1 MSRFRPAP
9 VISDE
14 QRKLIKLVASDFE
27 QIEARLSAIKES
39 RLKAI
44 ALTQLEI
51 AAMAVNKAIAHREPV
66 DG

>member
-39 RLKAI
+39 RLKVI